1 MRWPSAKDSSR
12 LAARPNRA
20 NPLRSLRQQQ
30 VDQGVTPQQ
39 PAVAAGLKHQG
50 IEEVV
55 VVAGCPEVGTV
66 SQGDTVAL
74 R

>member
-1 MRWPSAKDSSR
+1 
-12 LAARPNRA
+12 
-20 NPLRSLRQQQ
+20 LRQQQ